1 MEFGVSGDLGL
12 LVMLGQRREIE
23 SARIVLMEELPVMV
37 EVKRPSHVQVSC
49 WSMLN

>member
-23 SARIVLMEELPVMV
+23 SARIVLMEELSVMV
-37 EVKRPSHVQVSC
+37 LVKWARHAQVSC
-49 WSMLN
+49 RSMLK